1 MKMIGIF
8 VFLKLSQLALTTCPD
23 TQVSTPCGYVN
34 VFWDCGLAS
43 TSVALFTAGVKT
55 NITLEKRCE
64 EIGDNCICGKGLV
77 LDANTQQC
85 RKEIDIHADCFIFL
99 KKVLTATGKMAPKVA
114 DSLVSICKNQEAFAV
129 NGTDREYICAQ
140 GYLVANEKRF
150 GGKEARCFCGRDDL
164 GLYNGSCVKRA
175 EAVAKC
181 ADGRNSTLCQIANQ
195 VSTTSA
201 CVQVKKFKCG
211 EKAGTGAVTNE
222 NVCKIGECYC
232 PDGFVENEAGKC
244 LLLNDALQA
253 CIDAFV
259 LMNKSCGAS
268 ETLLS
273 CQQNEFTFMGC
284 TSTVPPERSATLA
297 ILVPIFHDDCRQKNE
312 LKCRCNLGFARVPS
326 AGKCISV
333 ADVEASCHT

>member
-1 MKMIGIF
+1 MIGIF

-64 EIGDNCICGKGLV
+64 E
-77 LDANTQQC
+77 
-85 RKEIDIHADCFIFL
+85 IHADCFIFL

-150 GGKEARCFCGRDDL
+150 GGKEARC
-164 GLYNGSCVKRA
+164 
-175 EAVAKC
+175 
-181 ADGRNSTLCQIANQ
+181 TLCQIANQ